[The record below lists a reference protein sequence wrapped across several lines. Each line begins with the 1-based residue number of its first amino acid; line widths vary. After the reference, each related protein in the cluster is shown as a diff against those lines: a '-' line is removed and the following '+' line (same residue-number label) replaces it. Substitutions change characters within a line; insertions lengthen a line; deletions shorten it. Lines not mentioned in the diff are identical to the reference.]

1 MPKLLCVVIDGLR
14 TETLA
19 CAHVHCFDHLIRSG
33 VVARQLQ
40 PLQPDLTLPTLFS
53 LFTSLPPEEHGV
65 LTNSGASLV
74 SPHAVSLFSLL
85 RYRHMN
91 SSAFFS
97 CDRLRLL
104 FPPGS
109 LQTGVF
115 INSQAIRNVDR
126 ELTELAYLH
135 LQKEKPDF
143 CLLSLQGADIAGVHF
158 GFRSEPYRESVEQ
171 ADQALGLLLE
181 HLAVVGLQQD
191 YVIMVLGS
199 HNGSR
204 TRIGENRPT
213 DAGLPLIIAGPG
225 IPQGVELEQPLSF
238 LDLAPTMAT
247 ILGLAPHP
255 DWQGSGIESQ
265 FFRPSLELIVRA
277 QKKTARHRQE
287 GLAA

>member
-1 MPKLLCVVIDGLR
+1 
-14 TETLA
+14 
-19 CAHVHCFDHLIRSG
+19 
-33 VVARQLQ
+33 
-40 PLQPDLTLPTLFS
+40 
-53 LFTSLPPEEHGV
+53 
-65 LTNSGASLV
+65 
-74 SPHAVSLFSLL
+74 
-85 RYRHMN
+85 
-91 SSAFFS
+91 
-97 CDRLRLL
+97 
-104 FPPGS
+104 
-109 LQTGVF
+109 
-115 INSQAIRNVDR
+115 
-126 ELTELAYLH
+126 
-135 LQKEKPDF
+135 
-143 CLLSLQGADIAGVHF
+143 
-158 GFRSEPYRESVEQ
+158 
-171 ADQALGLLLE
+171 
-181 HLAVVGLQQD
+181 
-191 YVIMVLGS
+191 VLGS